1 MTAYST
7 DPWATGVL
15 DEQRHKRL
23 VLQKEKYAADA
34 GIAPHFI
41 WTPLAETCPTAE
53 EQAWVKRYKL
63 HRSEGF
69 SGLLYLGDQF
79 DPTIE
84 VRMSGI
90 AGALVRNFIRAR
102 MMSME
107 TVYQHM
113 KGGEAPQATCLL
125 LPTFTVAKADDRRQ
139 SMVSDMLIQRWG
151 DPQSQTVLCA
161 PNIEVLGEIY
171 GGFVRDHVAATYN
184 TIKGS
189 KT

>member
-1 MTAYST
+1 MISFQT

-15 DEQRHKRL
+15 DETRHKRL
-23 VLQKEKYAADA
+23 VMQKEKCASDA

-41 WTPLAETCPTAE
+41 WTPLAETCPTDE
-53 EQAWVKRYKL
+53 EQSWVKRYKL

-90 AGALVRNFIRAR
+90 TGALVRNFIRAR

-113 KGGEAPQATCLL
+113 KGGEAPSATCL
-125 LPTFTVAKADDRRQ
+125 VAPDLHRRQ
-139 SMVSDMLIQRWG
+139 GRRPQAVDG
-151 DPQSQTVLCA
+151 VGYADP
-161 PNIEVLGEIY
+161 EMG
-171 GGFVRDHVAATYN
+171 
-184 TIKGS
+184 
-189 KT
+189 

>member
-1 MTAYST
+1 MIAFTS

-15 DEQRHKRL
+15 DEIRHKRL
-23 VLQKEKYAADA
+23 VMQKGKFASDA

-41 WTPLAETCPTAE
+41 WTPIAETNPTEE
-53 EQAWVKRYKL
+53 EQTWVKRYKL
-63 HRSEGF
+63 HRSEGY
-69 SGLLYLGDQF
+69 SGLLYVGHQF

-90 AGALVRNFIRAR
+90 TGALVRNFIRAR

-107 TVYQHM
+107 TVYQFM
-113 KGGEAPQATCLL
+113 KSGEAPVATCLL
-125 LPTFTVAKADDRRQ
+125 LPTFTAAKADDRRQ

-161 PNIEVLGEIY
+161 PSLEVIGAVY
-171 GGFVRDHVAATYN
+171 GGFVRDHVAATYK
-184 TIKGS
+184 TIEGS
-189 KT
+189 HA